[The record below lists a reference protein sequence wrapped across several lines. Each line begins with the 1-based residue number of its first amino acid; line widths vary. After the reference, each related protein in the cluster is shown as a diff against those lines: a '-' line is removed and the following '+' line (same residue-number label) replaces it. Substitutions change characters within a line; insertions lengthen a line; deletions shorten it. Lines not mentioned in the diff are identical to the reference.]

1 MKIFPLRPLSN
12 YDRVSDF
19 MLIIEKPN
27 CIVPEKLSQKVSCKS
42 EINHQQCMCVTD
54 KIAQKYGLAISEIVS
69 GLRRLYGKKG
79 SIN

>member
-19 MLIIEKPN
+19 MRIIERPN
-27 CIVPEKLSQKVSCKS
+27 CIIPENFLQKVSCKS
-42 EINHQQCMCVTD
+42 EINYPQSMCVTD